1 MTEKY
6 QQKFKSIEDYYQELS
21 TPRSRQEI
29 NDELVKTK
37 KHKSPIRAS
46 HNEGNSQVIWVK
58 PQTLVGSTEINKNTG
73 TMFGQDN
80 QSPTGTN

>member
-1 MTEKY
+1 METK
-6 QQKFKSIEDYYQELS
+6 KFTQRNDHGHPIPKSEHETNEHD
-21 TPRSRQEI
+21 
-29 NDELVKTK
+29 LVKSK

-73 TMFGQDN
+73 TMSGQDY
-80 QSPTGTN
+80 QSPTGMN